1 MSSSKE
7 AREAADRLMD
17 IAGKFLDDSNQK
29 TIEVGK
35 TRIEINRV
43 ALKNGNVMS
52 KIGSMS
58 TPGELFVDRTLD
70 LKNPPI
76 DSPDVAEMI
85 RLTSILEISSS
96 IGKF

>member
-7 AREAADRLMD
+7 AREAADRLID
-17 IAGKFLDDSNQK
+17 IAWEFLDDSDEK
-29 TIEVGK
+29 TVEVGK
-35 TRIEINRV
+35 TRIEINRI
-43 ALKNGNVMS
+43 ALKNGNLMS

-58 TPGELFVDRTLD
+58 TPGELYVDRTSD

-76 DSPDVAEMI
+76 DPPDVAEMI
-85 RLTSILEISSS
+85 RLTSILETSSS